1 MYSSDL
7 GSLSMSRGT
16 AIACSL
22 ALMLFCASGPM
33 KNARSL
39 FLESTIALR
48 IHFPVPNINKVWS
61 LWYNVLNA
69 SKGHLMDKNKLI
81 TPNSVIV
88 TSHAKTYTN
97 GFPLNGWSRWLPDG
111 YPLKTFNKALKAL
124 RKPLGFFLFLW
135 RRWEKPFKN
144 LFQSVGSVRKSRWVF
159 FPYPLKALRKAVGKN
174 VF

>member
-7 GSLSMSRGT
+7 GFLSMSCGT

-81 TPNSVIV
+81 TPNSVIASWPSGFTKNGYVLCKMKV
-88 TSHAKTYTN
+88 TYFIVSPKGA
-97 GFPLNGWSRWLPDG
+97 FQEQWWS
-111 YPLKTFNKALKAL
+111 KSITFSYYNTQLSNNYNA
-124 RKPLGFFLFLW
+124 
-135 RRWEKPFKN
+135 N
-144 LFQSVGSVRKSRWVF
+144 
-159 FPYPLKALRKAVGKN
+159 YYY
-174 VF
+174 